1 MAHPTGYAGGSIT
14 LRSNNPLDPPLI
26 DPAFLSSEFDIFAL
40 KELIAASKRF
50 FAAPAWKDYVVAPAG
65 AFANT
70 TTDEETEEFII
81 ETVTPAFHP
90 VGTASMSAK
99 SANFGVVNPDLK
111 LKGAAGLRVVD
122 ASVMVSLVLR
132 DVGSL

>member
-1 MAHPTGYAGGSIT
+1 M
-14 LRSNNPLDPPLI
+14 
-26 DPAFLSSEFDIFAL
+26 SSEFDTFAL

-50 FAAPAWKDYVVAPAG
+50 FAAPVWKDYIVAPAG

-70 TTDEETEEFII
+70 TTDEETTQFIV

-90 VGTASMSAK
+90 VGTASMSPK
-99 SANFGVVNPDLK
+99 NANFGVVDPDLK

-122 ASVMVSLVLR
+122 ASVMVSLMPGKF
-132 DVGSL
+132 GSSSD